1 MCLNSEMGFG
11 RMAVAGVGAQDVNIV
26 AMRLMGS
33 GRLRE
38 ARDHLET
45 ALRSQ
50 GGDVSTWL
58 NLAVACRA
66 LGDVAAAHAALDGAL
81 RLDPRSF
88 LALLMR
94 ASIFDA
100 QGDARRA
107 GQAYGVALSQLASGG
122 SYDEPTRRAIAR
134 AQQVHAAYLADLEQT
149 LRHAVSGMGTPVGSA
164 ETKRIDGMVDHMLGR
179 RKFYPQRPTHFHLPG
194 LPTIE
199 FFDREQF
206 DWLPRL
212 EEATRDIQRE
222 MAAVMADPDSASL
235 VPYIHYPDWAP
246 LDQWRPLNNSKDWSA
261 FHLLEAGEPVPANA
275 GRCPVTMDVLA
286 DMPQPRVPRRSPVAM
301 FSVLKPRT
309 RIPPHHGVANTR
321 LVVHLPL
328 LVPPGCGFRVGNE
341 TREWK
346 VGQAWAFDDTIEHE
360 AWNDSN
366 EVRVVMIFD
375 IWHPHLSEAEK
386 QAYVRIMAS
395 MDEFSGEVS
404 GTAI

>member
-1 MCLNSEMGFG
+1 
-11 RMAVAGVGAQDVNIV
+11 MAVAGVGAQDVNLV

-33 GRLRE
+33 GRLRD
-38 ARDHLET
+38 ARDYLET

-66 LGDVAAAHAALDGAL
+66 LGDVAAAHTALDGAL
-81 RLDPRSF
+81 RLDPRAF

-100 QGDARRA
+100 QGDSRRA
-107 GQAYGVALSQLASGG
+107 GQAYGVALSQVAPGV

-149 LRHAVSGMGTPVGSA
+149 LRSAVSGMGTSVGSA
-164 ETKRIDGMVDHMLGR
+164 ETKRIDRMIDHMLGR
-179 RKFYPQRPTHFHLPG
+179 RKFYPQKPTHFHLPG

-206 DWLPRL
+206 DWLSRL

-222 MAAVMADPDSASL
+222 MAAVMAEPDSSAL

-275 GRCPVTMDVLA
+275 GRCPVTMGVLA

-360 AWNDSN
+360 AWNDSD

-375 IWHPHLSEAEK
+375 IWHPYLSEAEK
-386 QAYVRIMAS
+386 EAYIRIMAS